1 MYLKQPKPKPKRP
14 TTSAAKQTKLQQKK
28 GLRRL
33 SLSELRTIDLAIVS
47 ILAGIAIVMKV
58 QDPAVWTFLGM
69 AAGLGFGSIG
79 KTG

>member
-1 MYLKQPKPKPKRP
+1 MYLKQTKPNRLKTATIQKEP
-14 TTSAAKQTKLQQKK
+14 QQNLK
-28 GLRRL
+28 GPRKL
-33 SLSELRTIDLAIVS
+33 SLDELRTIDLTIVS

-79 KTG
+79 KTD

>member
-1 MYLKQPKPKPKRP
+1 MYLKQPKPKRL
-14 TTSAAKQTKLQQKK
+14 TTSATNQKKLQPNMK
-28 GLRRL
+28 GPRRL
-33 SLSELRTIDLAIVS
+33 SLRELRTIDLAIVS

-79 KTG
+79 KSG